1 MKTDEEKREFVRMDV
16 QIPFLYRILSQE
28 EAEKTKCPTFPDF
41 TYFTDYIA
49 RELADLDQTISKAV
63 DRVKEQYPEIAEAL
77 RLLEQKVEIN
87 RERIDAVYQNE
98 EVPLRWVNLSATGVG
113 ITANVS
119 AQKTDK
125 VDILYRLD
133 NTTPIVLLRCE
144 VIDVTHVG
152 GTRNKLSLKFD
163 RISEK
168 NMRDIVLFLQEKQ
181 IEKARRKKGIDKIL
195 KQGLKPSF

>member
-1 MKTDEEKREFVRMDV
+1 MTEEDKREFVRMDV
-16 QIPFLYRILSQE
+16 QIPFLYRILS
-28 EAEKTKCPTFPDF
+28 AEDAQKINCPSFPDY

-49 RELADLDQTISKAV
+49 GELAALDQSISKAV
-63 DRVKEQYPEIAEAL
+63 DKVKEQYPEIAETL
-77 RLLEQKVEIN
+77 RLMEQKVEIN

-98 EVPLRWVNLSATGVG
+98 EVPLRWVNLSASGVG

-119 AQKTDK
+119 AKKTDK

-152 GTRNKLSLKFD
+152 CTRNKLSLKFD

-181 IEKARRKKGIDKIL
+181 IEKARRKKGIDKI
-195 KQGLKPSF
+195 S

>member
-28 EAEKTKCPTFPDF
+28 EAETTKCPTFPDF
-41 TYFTDYIA
+41 TYFTDFIA
-49 RELADLDQTISKAV
+49 GELADLDQTISKAV
-63 DRVKEQYPEIAEAL
+63 DKVREQYPEIAETL

-119 AQKTDK
+119 AKKSDK

-144 VIDVTHVG
+144 VIDVTHIG

-181 IEKARRKKGIDKIL
+181 IEKARRKKGIDKI
-195 KQGLKPSF
+195 S